1 MASSLASQTYAKELR
16 RRSFRHTP
24 SSGSGLSIT
33 KMIVRAALQCRVAQT
48 RPHYHAPTRIPL
60 GQQVCHTVLV
70 RWRFAVATMRAR
82 ASMIPN
88 RQLRPRY
95 GITVPIEASIEIRAC
110 QGGETR
116 CVQTLAQH
124 MEECE
129 ACGMAVPCDLI
140 DHPCF
145 GFEAGCLQAEEE
157 PN

>member
-1 MASSLASQTYAKELR
+1 MMT
-16 RRSFRHTP
+16 
-24 SSGSGLSIT
+24 
-33 KMIVRAALQCRVAQT
+33 
-48 RPHYHAPTRIPL
+48 
-60 GQQVCHTVLV
+60 
-70 RWRFAVATMRAR
+70 AR

-124 MEECE
+124 MEECQ